1 MVGRQQGRQQGR
13 HRPGQGA
20 LWSLPTAAAQPAAG
34 CAHPGGGTMA
44 GKTTGSFW
52 KSTAALESLT
62 FCEVTSKGASH
73 VKEPVLSLDPGLSFL
88 GKNKGHRP

>member
-1 MVGRQQGRQQGR
+1 
-13 HRPGQGA
+13 
-20 LWSLPTAAAQPAAG
+20 
-34 CAHPGGGTMA
+34 MA